1 MFTITFTS
9 NKVFYF
15 SEVNVFIA
23 YHPSE
28 SYLQSER
35 KARLYLAQKFRFF
48 ISNTLDFLILLK
60 KEELLENTCS

>member
-23 YHPSE
+23 DHPSQ